1 MKTSLHK
8 ISPTST
14 FPTWWELAPP
24 SCLHS
29 HITLGPSPLLRRP
42 NKFGQPTRGSVGIR
56 SYIFLRK
63 LANNYTNMTISK
75 SNKTY
80 EPTCFLCLSNRHAGM
95 IFLVPRIPPRIMVHH
110 NHLLSHAYYV
120 IPFQLLEYQW
130 RESRF
135 DTLGKLASA
144 HPGGGQHPPGGWVPS
159 GGWLRCA
166 GGVVALPQGEQRPI
180 TPQSQTN
187 CQRTRDLS
195 VYDWGNLNV
204 ETMYLWKKYINCIY
218 PPPSTKQNL
227 NRYSS
232 TEKWS
237 RRVFCITAIG
247 YY

>member
-1 MKTSLHK
+1 MSRCCLGPTSHIWGCSKPSKGSKSQLANDEATKTSLLK

-95 IFLVPRIPPRIMVHH
+95 IFLVPRIPP
-110 NHLLSHAYYV
+110 
-120 IPFQLLEYQW
+120 
-130 RESRF
+130 ESWY
-135 DTLGKLASA
+135 TIIICWA
-144 HPGGGQHPPGGWVPS
+144 
-159 GGWLRCA
+159 
-166 GGVVALPQGEQRPI
+166 
-180 TPQSQTN
+180 TP
-187 CQRTRDLS
+187 
-195 VYDWGNLNV
+195 
-204 ETMYLWKKYINCIY
+204 TM
-218 PPPSTKQNL
+218 
-227 NRYSS
+227 
-232 TEKWS
+232 
-237 RRVFCITAIG
+237 
-247 YY
+247 